1 MDRDFDAWFQRALAD
16 PPDGV
21 RRIPRRR
28 SRSTATGALSSIATG
43 ALSFIATG
51 FASSVFGSHIGL
63 VTGAPPSIRNSAI
76 STYKTLSCFMVNQ
89 LD

>member
-21 RRIPRRR
+21 CRIPRRR
-28 SRSTATGALSSIATG
+28 SRSTATG

-63 VTGAPPSIRNSAI
+63 ATGAPPSIRNSAI